1 VSDVGRFS
9 LFRGKTAPYRDQIEN
24 GMNIIEDARNV
35 LKIEAEG
42 ILNLV
47 HRIDA
52 KFVRMVEMVAAS
64 TGRLIVGGIG
74 KSGIVGRKIVA
85 TLNSTGTRSLFLHP
99 VEAMHGD
106 LGMVCPD
113 DIFLALSNSGETDEL
128 NLLLPSIRSIGC
140 RIIAFTGNPQS
151 TLASHSDIVIDTG
164 VDREACP
171 LGLAPTAS
179 TTAQLAMGDALAVVL
194 INRKHFKSDDF
205 RRFHPGG
212 SLGQRLAQRVSDIM
226 LTGAALPLVP
236 LNTPMSE
243 AVEQI
248 DRLNLGA
255 VFVVGEGTV
264 LAGIITD
271 GDIRRAVA
279 RQSPLDRL
287 TVNEI
292 MTPDPLT
299 IGPEIP
305 AYDALNLMEIH
316 QITILPIADDRR
328 RVVGILH
335 LHDILGKGAFKFNG
349 GPT

>member
-1 VSDVGRFS
+1 MS
-9 LFRGKTAPYRDQIEN
+9 
-24 GMNIIEDARNV
+24 IIEDARDV
-35 LKIEAEG
+35 LKIEADG
-42 ILNLV
+42 ILDLV
-47 HRIDA
+47 DRIDDR
-52 KFVRMVEMVAAS
+52 FERMVEMIVS
-64 TGRLIVGGIG
+64 SKGRLIVGGIG

-140 RIIAFTGNPQS
+140 TIIAFTGNPQS

-164 VDREACP
+164 VAREACP

-194 INRKHFKSDDF
+194 INRKHFKSADF

-212 SLGQRLAQRVSDIM
+212 SLGQRLAQRVRDIM
-226 LTGAALPLVP
+226 LTGDAVPLVP
-236 LNTPMSE
+236 LTTPLAE
-243 AVEQI
+243 AVERI

-255 VFVVGEGTV
+255 VFVVGGEKA

-279 RQSPLDRL
+279 RRRPLDRL
-287 TVNEI
+287 AVEEI

-299 IGPEIP
+299 IAPETP
-305 AYDALNLMEIH
+305 AYDALNLMETH
-316 QITILPIADDRR
+316 QITILPITDEGR